1 MTPSSLHTAQPSVAW
16 QAPHATMRTTQRLDR
31 QFLNAIRVKPDCLPS
46 VPAAVV
52 ARLKLEGLL

>member
-1 MTPSSLHTAQPSVAW
+1 MTARQRLRTCAQNL
-16 QAPHATMRTTQRLDR
+16 RTTQQLDH

-52 ARLKLEGLL
+52 ARLKKDGLL

>member
-1 MTPSSLHTAQPSVAW
+1 MNARTRLHTRAC
-16 QAPHATMRTTQRLDR
+16 TTTAHLDR

-52 ARLKLEGLL
+52 ARLKKDGLL

>member
-1 MTPSSLHTAQPSVAW
+1 MTPSLSSFTPQSLTWRAPSTTTAQ
-16 QAPHATMRTTQRLDR
+16 LDH

-52 ARLKLEGLL
+52 ARLKKDGLL